1 MQRVC
6 GPLCALEAQ
15 RAARLSRELKA
26 ARARSR
32 GLREGLKT
40 RSEHLKE
47 LQAIF
52 NRFIRLRDTVP
63 VDLPCISCQ
72 RHHKGQY
79 HAGHFLSRGSHP
91 ELRFDEDN
99 CHKQCSACNNHL
111 SGNLVNYRRFLI
123 EKIGL
128 QAVEN
133 LEGYHPPLK
142 LDIPQIKELKAVYK
156 AKIKEISAN
165 SS

>member
-40 RSEHLKE
+40 KSEHLKE

-52 NRFIRLRDTVP
+52 NRFIRLRDQ
-63 VDLPCISCQ
+63 DLPCISCQ

-91 ELRFDEDN
+91 ELRFNEDN

-111 SGNLVNYRRFLI
+111 SGNLVNYRKNLI
-123 EKIGL
+123 DKIGL
-128 QAVEN
+128 QAVDK
-133 LEGYHPPLK
+133 LEQQRPALK
-142 LDIPQIKELKAVYK
+142 LDIDQIKELKAVYK